1 MNCRKIIAELK
12 ARGDP
17 DNVAGMARYG
27 INTTSAVGVSVT
39 ALRKMAKSIGRDHE
53 LANRLWQSGIHGARI
68 LATLVAE
75 PKELTRGL
83 ADKWVADLDSWDV
96 CDLLCNNLLVYTDFA
111 WDKAAQYTRRRATF
125 VKRAGFTLIACLAV
139 HDKSAADARFI
150 EWLGVIAGSAT
161 DERNYVKKAV
171 NWALRQ
177 IGKRNASL
185 NEAAIAAVERIGEL
199 DSKSARW
206 ITSDAMRELTNEKV
220 RRRVGCQI

>member
-1 MNCRKIIAELK
+1 MNCGEIIAELK

-17 DNVAGMARYG
+17 ANVAGMARYG
-27 INTTSAVGVSVT
+27 INTAAAVGISVT
-39 ALRKMAKSIGRDHE
+39 ALREMAKSIGRDHE
-53 LANRLWQSGIHGARI
+53 LAKRLWQSGIHEARI

-83 ADKWVADLDSWDV
+83 ANKWVADLNSWDL

-111 WDKAAQYTRRRATF
+111 WDKAAQYTRRKPTF

-139 HDKSAADARFI
+139 HDKAASDARFI
-150 EWLGVIAGSAT
+150 EWLSVIAHSAT

-177 IGKRNASL
+177 IGKRNAGL
-185 NEAAIAAVERIGEL
+185 NEAAIAAAEKIRKL

-206 ITSDAMRELTNEKV
+206 IASNAARELKSEKV
-220 RRRVGCQI
+220 RRRLGC